1 MELWSGQRLSKNEL
15 CQPQRWDVFFFF
27 NVYFCKFWGS
37 IFYHEKKMVQFI
49 GLAWVCEHTQNV
61 VSWTS
66 LMVNPSTYE
75 GLGLLELRC
84 GLVHDFIRPTKM
96 SSQNLPNTHFQ
107 PWSTSGP
114 PKNEIEYACGIY
126 IYIFRIIYVIPFEGT
141 TVFVTNFTRTKK
153 PSFRR
158 EIFFVTNKNM
168 VSLKVSSS
176 HRNFHCLPW
185 TSSFLQ
191 VTFAN
196 GCFLK

>member
-1 MELWSGQRLSKNEL
+1 
-15 CQPQRWDVFFFF
+15 
-27 NVYFCKFWGS
+27 
-37 IFYHEKKMVQFI
+37 
-49 GLAWVCEHTQNV
+49 
-61 VSWTS
+61 
-66 LMVNPSTYE
+66 MVNPSTYE

-84 GLVHDFIRPTKM
+84 GLVHDIIRHTKM

-141 TVFVTNFTRTKK
+141 TVTVTNFARTKK

-168 VSLKVSSS
+168 VSLKVSSR
-176 HRNFHCLPW
+176 HRNFHAGNLCI
-185 TSSFLQ
+185 SFAFSLWGLIVCLQ
-191 VTFAN
+191 VGYLIMFPCLFLCWKFHGRWAVGLGEWFFEKILSDGFIRLGMAGTFPR
-196 GCFLK
+196 